1 MKGTLPVDSLS
12 RGVTPIVASVLQN
25 KSQHLFFSHSRT
37 FHLFCQVDNHD
48 GVAGDRSA
56 RVGRS
61 ILDLLPV
68 VHPVDLE
75 G

>member
-1 MKGTLPVDSLS
+1 MKEVKEREMVKGTLPVDSLS
-12 RGVTPIVASVLQN
+12 RGVTPIVASV
-25 KSQHLFFSHSRT
+25 
-37 FHLFCQVDNHD
+37 LFCQVDNHD

-61 ILDLLPV
+61 VLDLLPV

-75 G
+75 GSMF